1 MILVTTDTIPGKQIE
16 ALGLVSGSM
25 VKSKNMFKDI
35 GAGLK
40 NVVGGELVS
49 YTKMLAE
56 SREEATARMIKEA
69 EALGADAIVA
79 IRFSSSAVTQGAAE
93 MLVTGTAVKVVG

>member
-1 MILVTTDTIPGKQIE
+1 MILLTTDTVPGKKVE

-40 NVVGGELVS
+40 NIVGGELVS

-56 SREEATARMIKEA
+56 SREEATARMVKQA
-69 EALGADAIVA
+69 EELGADAIVA
-79 IRFSSSAVTQGAAE
+79 IRFSSSAVVQGAAE
-93 MLVTGTAVKVVG
+93 LLVTGTAVKIVD

>member
-1 MILVTTDTIPGKQIE
+1 MILLTTDTIPGKTIE

-25 VKSKNMFKDI
+25 VKSKNVFKDF

-40 NVVGGELVS
+40 NVIGGELVS
-49 YTKMLAE
+49 YTKMLSE
-56 SREEATARMIKEA
+56 SREEATNRMVKQA
-69 EALGADAIVA
+69 EELGADAIVA

-93 MLVTGTAVKVVG
+93 MLVTGTAVKIVG

>member
-1 MILVTTDTIPGKQIE
+1 MLLVTTDTVEGKKLE
-16 ALGLVSGSM
+16 TLGLVSGSM

-49 YTKMLAE
+49 YTKMLNE
-56 SREEATARMIKEA
+56 SRDEATARMVKQA
-69 EALGADAIVA
+69 EAMGADAIVA
-79 IRFSSSAVTQGAAE
+79 VRFASSAVAQGAAE
-93 MLVTGTAVKVVG
+93 MLVTGTAVKFVD